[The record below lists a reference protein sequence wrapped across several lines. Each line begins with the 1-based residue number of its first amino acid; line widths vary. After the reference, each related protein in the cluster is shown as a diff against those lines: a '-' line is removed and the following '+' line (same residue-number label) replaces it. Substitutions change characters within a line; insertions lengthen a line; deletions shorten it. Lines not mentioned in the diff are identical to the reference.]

1 MLIPLI
7 TATGWT
13 LARTPEPV
21 LNVLSGL
28 LGAVMSLTPRDR
40 LVRDNLALCFPERP
54 ASWRARM
61 ARQSHRCLMETA
73 LLALASPYLSPERMR
88 RMATVAPALAGL
100 LTDHQSRPRPLVMTD
115 GHFAYWESLT
125 WLGLLSPV
133 PVPES
138 GVIYRPLNSPAMDAY
153 LRLTRERFGLRMLSR
168 RTGLN
173 AARAIL
179 ARNGIITLMFDQNAG
194 NTGTLTTL
202 FGRVCASTELPGL
215 FLQKEG
221 AELNAL
227 YPLRTGF
234 WRMEFHS
241 EPVANDGTMAG
252 ATVALNRWFERTL
265 SNNERLCATWLWSH
279 DRWKIL
285 NTPDHSLNLNLSRSF
300 IPQELAYRGWSQL
313 PRNKR
318 YFVRLPNWLGD
329 VVMLLPLLRAMRAG
343 RPDVEFTL
351 IGKAAFAPLIAAA
364 GVADRYEPLPPRGLE
379 YFRHFLKFRKNPPA
393 AFYVFTHS
401 LRGDIEARLTG
412 CPQRFGIIRPGHR
425 RPLLTHAHRLPANFD
440 QAAHHQFAQWEAF
453 LRTFGLT
460 EPVDKSPLPSA
471 PLDPAT
477 GPAAI
482 GLIAGS
488 ENTPAKRWPIQHWR
502 ALIEARPEQVFK
514 LFGTTR
520 DREITDQVA
529 AGFLPARV
537 QNLAGTTDLNAYL
550 RELRSCALIVTN
562 DTGGMHLANALG
574 RPVIALFGPTNP
586 VRTGPIFA
594 APTTLLQPPG
604 CPAQGGGDL
613 QNLAPATVVAALD
626 KLTAPAPLRVNS

>member
-7 TATGWT
+7 TASGWT
-13 LARTPEPV
+13 LARTPEP
-21 LNVLSGL
+21 L
-28 LGAVMSLTPRDR
+28 LKTLTVILGEMMAWTPRDR
-40 LVRDNLALCFPERP
+40 LVRDNLRICFPDRSP
-54 ASWRARM
+54 SWRVSM
-61 ARQSHRCLMETA
+61 ARQSHRYLMETV
-73 LLALASPYLSPERMR
+73 LLALASPYLAPARLR
-88 RMATVAPALAGL
+88 RIATVAPSLQGL

-125 WLGLLSPV
+125 WLGFLSPV

-138 GVIYRPLNSPAMDAY
+138 GVIYRPLKSPAMDAY

-168 RTGLN
+168 KTGLN

-179 ARNGIITLMFDQNAG
+179 GRNGIITLMFDQNAG

-241 EPVANDGTMAG
+241 EPVPNDGTMAG
-252 ATVALNRWFERTL
+252 ATVALNCWFERTMAT
-265 SNNERLCATWLWSH
+265 NERLCATWLWSH
-279 DRWKIL
+279 ARWKIL
-285 NTPDHSLNLNLSRSF
+285 HTPDHSLNMNLSRSF

-329 VVMLLPLLRAMRAG
+329 VVMLIPLLRTMRLG
-343 RPDVEFTL
+343 RPDVAFTL
-351 IGKAAFAPLIAAA
+351 IGKAAFGPLIQAA
-364 GVADRYEPLPPRGLE
+364 GVADHYEPLPERGLG
-379 YFRHFLKFRKNPPA
+379 YYGHFFKFRENPPEV
-393 AFYVFTHS
+393 FYIFTHS
-401 LRGDIEARLTG
+401 LRGDLEARLTG

-425 RPLLTHAHRLPANFD
+425 RPLLTHAHRLPAHFD
-440 QAAHHQFAQWEAF
+440 QAAHHQFDQWEAF

-460 EPVDKSPLPSA
+460 EPVDKAPLPLPA
-471 PLDPAT
+471 LDQPT
-477 GPAAI
+477 RQSVI

-502 ALIEARPEQVFK
+502 ALIEARPDHVFK
-514 LFGTTR
+514 LFGTAR

-529 AGFLPARV
+529 AGFAPERV
-537 QNLAGTTDLNAYL
+537 QNLAGATNLDAYL
-550 RELRSCALIVTN
+550 NELRSCALIVTN

-574 RPVIALFGPTNP
+574 RPVLALFGPTNP

-594 APTTLLQPPG
+594 APVKLLQPPG

-613 QNLAPATVVAALD
+613 NDLAPATVAAELD
-626 KLTAPAPLRVNS
+626 KLTATSPVIR